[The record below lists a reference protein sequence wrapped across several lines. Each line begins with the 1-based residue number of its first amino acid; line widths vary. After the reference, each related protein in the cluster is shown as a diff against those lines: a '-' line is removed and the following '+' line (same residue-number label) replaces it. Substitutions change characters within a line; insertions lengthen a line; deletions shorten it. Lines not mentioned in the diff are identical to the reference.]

1 MAPRNSVSTRGS
13 CSASTMHSPASFPSS
28 SAQTD
33 DVQESIDPLALDDP
47 AKMSPQ
53 AIMAELRYY
62 GIQTPAAINNST
74 LRRTLSNARR
84 QNAKGRQG
92 VGGGERCEP
101 QAQLPFNVPQHYNS
115 SMRITENDVI
125 ASPHLRYDMG
135 TSRLGIK
142 PTFIPLLPGNRIP
155 PQILNILRTS
165 ADPTMRAINLNN
177 RNLSDQ
183 EVKNLAIAL
192 ESNSTVT
199 TLSLQNC
206 GITDEGMVG
215 LAEMLIKNKTL
226 VELLLDN
233 NRIGSDGAASLSTA
247 IMINETLV
255 VLTLSG
261 NATLMDLGVVYL
273 MRAFEHNTTICTL
286 DVSNCGDDAN
296 AKDRV
301 SQIEE
306 MLADRQIDSNFES
319 LLERLIDDD
328 FHVTGIDLSGR
339 RIGNR
344 GAIRMADAM
353 ADNTQVRQLWLRGC
367 NIGSDGARA
376 LASCLEQNMSIVDIF
391 LANNAIGDV
400 GLFAISDSLALH
412 NSTLVSLELDN
423 NDIGEDGLEAF
434 VHALETNA
442 SMLVAS
448 FENNPRLTNSAQ
460 MLDELQAKLKAKLE
474 GMNRTCFVVDPD
486 AASRNDDSIGLVNM
500 SICSSYMPS
509 TYRRA
514 GLDSRTGT
522 PAEAP
527 SQTCATDPSKP
538 EVSPDDV
545 LDFPIVTSRKSSND
559 KNRHQ
564 KGAPSH
570 PPLLPYRRQS
580 PPYAQQQ
587 QQQQQQTPE
596 QTPKIQNNKNRS
608 QKGAPPPPPPPP
620 PPYRQQSDPYMQ
632 QQQQQQQQL
641 QTPKSRVSPKHQP
654 SKHHPSPVHE
664 ESNNRLVLPSKTSP
678 KPARPIP
685 TCPPPTPNALRS
697 SGKSNK
703 WSAASES
710 QYAGRQQS
718 VRKSVPSQSFP
729 KNSRKPSLHVINEHE
744 MRVSDQPPFANTHS
758 PTLPN
763 KSNTRGIFP
772 DHNRSLQILPT
783 NRGIMEEKLSSSDT
797 KLNHKKSSQIHRSK
811 SPRSRSQEV
820 EVNPKCSHSPTTTPL
835 KRSVSSSKKLQKTME
850 TIPKLVRT
858 SYCLFSM
865 S

>member
-1 MAPRNSVSTRGS
+1 MAPLNSVSTRRS
-13 CSASTMHSPASFPSS
+13 CSVSTHSPASFTSS
-28 SAQTD
+28 SVKTD

-62 GIQTPAAINNST
+62 GIQITPAIDNST
-74 LRRTLSNARR
+74 LRRTLSDARR

-92 VGGGERCEP
+92 VGGGENHEP
-101 QAQLPFNVPQHYNS
+101 LLEQLPFNVPQHYNS
-115 SMRITENDVI
+115 SMRITENDVN
-125 ASPHLRYDMG
+125 AAPHLRYDTG
-135 TSRLGIK
+135 TSGLGIK
-142 PTFIPLLPGNRIP
+142 PTFVPLLPGNRIP
-155 PQILNILRTS
+155 PQILNIIRTS
-165 ADPTMRAINLNN
+165 ADPTMRSINLDN

-183 EVKNLAIAL
+183 EVKNLASAL

-199 TLSLQNC
+199 TLSLRNC
-206 GITDEGMVG
+206 NITDEGTVG
-215 LAEMLIKNKTL
+215 LTEMLIKNKTL
-226 VELLLDN
+226 IELLLDN
-233 NRIGSDGAASLSTA
+233 NRIGTDGAASLSTA
-247 IMINETLV
+247 IMINEKLM

-273 MRAFEHNTTICTL
+273 MRAFEHNTTLCTL
-286 DVSNCGDDAN
+286 DVLNCGDDAN
-296 AKDRV
+296 ANDRA

-344 GAIRMADAM
+344 GAIRMADAL

-412 NSTLVSLELDN
+412 NSTLISLELDN

-434 VHALETNA
+434 LHALETNT

-448 FENNPRLTNSAQ
+448 FERNPRLMNSTQ

-474 GMNRTCFVVDPD
+474 GMNLTCFVVDPD

-522 PAEAP
+522 PAEAAP

-559 KNRHQ
+559 KNRNQ
-564 KGAPSH
+564 KGV
-570 PPLLPYRRQS
+570 PPPPPQPPYRRQS
-580 PPYAQQQ
+580 RPYTQQQ

-596 QTPKIQNNKNRS
+596 QTPKIQNIKNRS
-608 QKGAPPPPPPPP
+608 QKGAQPPPP
-620 PPYRQQSDPYMQ
+620 PPYRQQSDPYAFM
-632 QQQQQQQQL
+632 QQQQQQL
-641 QTPKSRVSPKHQP
+641 QTPKPRASPKHQP
-654 SKHHPSPVHE
+654 SKHQPSPVHE
-664 ESNNRLVLPSKTSP
+664 ESKNRVLPSKTYP
-678 KPARPIP
+678 KPAIPYIP

-718 VRKSVPSQSFP
+718 IRKSARLQSSP
-729 KNSRKPSLHVINEHE
+729 KPSLHVIKENER
-744 MRVSDQPPFANTHS
+744 RVSDPPQFANALGSSDTKLYRK
-758 PTLPN
+758 PTPPN
-763 KSNTRGIFP
+763 KSEP
-772 DHNRSLQILPT
+772 H
-783 NRGIMEEKLSSSDT
+783 SSSDT
-797 KLNHKKSSQIHRSK
+797 KLYHKTSSKSHRSK

-820 EVNPKCSHSPTTTPL
+820 EFNPKSSHSPTTTSP
-835 KRSVSSSKKLQKTME
+835 KRSVSSSKKLQKTMDK
-850 TIPKLVRT
+850 IPQLVRT
-858 SYCLFSM
+858 SLCCYPCP
-865 S
+865 